1 MSAKIFYIIILVVN
15 CFLSAFSQ
23 VLLKKAS
30 LKNYGSFLRQYLNP
44 LVISGYGLFFVVLCV
59 NIFLL
64 RYLPLSIENSVCE
77 SLPMILSFVFGRIVF
92 NETLY
97 ANSIIGGILVLIGIF
112 MILM

>member
-77 SLPMILSFVFGRIVF
+77 SLPMLLSFVFGRFFFAEKLGIS
-92 NETLY
+92 N
-97 ANSIIGGILVLIGIF
+97 IIGGIFIVSGIF
-112 MILM
+112 IILF